1 MGLRNGV
8 ARESVEGIADYDIPN
23 LRVEYHDPKIGIP
36 TGYWRSVGLSQ
47 NAFFVESF
55 IDELAA
61 AGGKDP
67 LALRRRLHAGSP
79 RLLGV
84 LNMAAEKAGWGQ
96 PLPAGRV
103 RGIAAVAG
111 FGSFNAQVAE
121 ISITQGR
128 LRVHKV
134 VCVVDCGRVVNP
146 DGVLQQLEGGLVY
159 GLSAAFRG
167 NITIDRG
174 RVRESNFHDYQP
186 LRLSEMPA
194 IEAHVVPSTA
204 APGGMGEVTT
214 PAIAPAVGNAIFA
227 ATGTRIR
234 RLPFSL
240 EKLV

>member
-1 MGLRNGV
+1 
-8 ARESVEGIADYDIPN
+8 
-23 LRVEYHDPKIGIP
+23 
-36 TGYWRSVGLSQ
+36 
-47 NAFFVESF
+47 
-55 IDELAA
+55 
-61 AGGKDP
+61 
-67 LALRRRLHAGSP
+67 
-79 RLLGV
+79 
-84 LNMAAEKAGWGQ
+84 MAAEKAGWGQ
-96 PLPAGRV
+96 PLPAGRF

-240 EKLV
+240 ETLV